1 MCERCAEIVG
11 VDVLVDP
18 LQASR
23 RNAPSRVI
31 LNGVIS
37 CRLFSGR
44 RGRRP
49 LQMRANI
56 DDKISKF
63 KTVCGGRGDPSPTS
77 AVRYNYPLNQKRQ
90 TLLKSVC
97 RFLLKTQG
105 TYEQK
110 DLALLLLPRSAYF
123 SWSRGGLTFCVWARR
138 CRLLRLQAR
147 SQLCGCF
154 QILRNR

>member
-1 MCERCAEIVG
+1 MNITTKGSRFSGAFCLCERCAEIVG
-11 VDVLVDP
+11 VDVQDDP

-63 KTVCGGRGDPSPTS
+63 KTVCGGRGEPSPTS

-90 TLLKSVC
+90 TLSKK
-97 RFLLKTQG
+97 R
-105 TYEQK
+105 
-110 DLALLLLPRSAYF
+110 LPFFY
-123 SWSRGGLTFCVWARR
+123 
-138 CRLLRLQAR
+138 LRLKELMSKRIWLFYFFLGLLIFLGAMR
-147 SQLCGCF
+147 A
-154 QILRNR
+154 